1 MIQSLR
7 SSVLYR
13 LRRGI
18 LYVGEATTCISTSIR
33 NIHINLTA
41 PEQDVCYDVETANMI
56 VGYGDQKISYSLT
69 KLVRRI

>member
-1 MIQSLR
+1 M
-7 SSVLYR
+7 YKHE
-13 LRRGI
+13 
-18 LYVGEATTCISTSIR
+18 YIR